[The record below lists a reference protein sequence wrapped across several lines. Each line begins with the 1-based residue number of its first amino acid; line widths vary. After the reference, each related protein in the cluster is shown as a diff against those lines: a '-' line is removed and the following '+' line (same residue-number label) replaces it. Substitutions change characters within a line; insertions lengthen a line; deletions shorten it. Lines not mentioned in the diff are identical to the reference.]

1 VEDKNYRP
9 KSAIKEMFR
18 YRNHITHTLEKLTA
32 IESKR
37 RIIEVSSGPL
47 WYIFG
52 YKLVSKPWLTYLERF
67 DGYKS
72 RNSKRK

>member
-1 VEDKNYRP
+1 MPRRYRP
-9 KSAIKEMFR
+9 KSEFKEMFK
-18 YRNHITHTLEKLTA
+18 YRNHITSTLEKLVA

-52 YKLVSKPWLTYLERF
+52 YKLESKPWLTYEEKYC
-67 DGYKS
+67 G
-72 RNSKRK
+72 N

>member
-1 VEDKNYRP
+1 MPRKYRP
-9 KSAIKEMFR
+9 KSEFKEMFK
-18 YRNHITHTLEKLTA
+18 YRNQITSTLEKLVA

-52 YKLVSKPWLTYLERF
+52 YKLESKPWLTYEEI
-67 DGYKS
+67 YCE
-72 RNSKRK
+72 N

>member
-1 VEDKNYRP
+1 MPKRYRP
-9 KSAIKEMFR
+9 KSEFKEMFK
-18 YRNHITHTLEKLTA
+18 YRNHITSTLEKLVA

-52 YKLVSKPWLTYLERF
+52 YKLESKPWLTYKEIY
-67 DGYKS
+67 GEYKS
-72 RNSKRK
+72 SNNKRK